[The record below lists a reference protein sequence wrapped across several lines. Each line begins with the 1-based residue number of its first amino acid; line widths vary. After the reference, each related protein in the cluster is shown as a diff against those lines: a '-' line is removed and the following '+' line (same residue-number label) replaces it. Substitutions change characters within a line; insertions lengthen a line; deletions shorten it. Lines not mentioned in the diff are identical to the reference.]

1 MGPNKYPG
9 SGHMGPSEGIFI
21 LRSGGRGPL
30 GTQTTNLISS
40 TLQISSGRWRAVSR
54 GHHSAE
60 LNTSQITEEH
70 ERGATS
76 GNRNEKRK
84 SASGNGVFF
93 KPTTLYTIFPPEPG
107 QGRGRLKVG
116 A

>member
-40 TLQISSGRWRAVSR
+40 TLQMSSGRWRAVSR

-60 LNTSQITEEH
+60 LNTSLSTEEH

-76 GNRNEKRK
+76 GNRNERRK
-84 SASGNGVFF
+84 SDNGVFF
-93 KPTTLYTIFPPEPG
+93 KPTTLYTQYFPLSL
-107 QGRGRLKVG
+107 GRGG
-116 A
+116 GG